1 MQIPKFAIT
10 DENKDFLIII
20 GKKEIQDVSPVF
32 AEMLKSGMKEEIE
45 NKMIIVDFDFE
56 IVEAAINIF
65 YGEKVLKEF
74 SLEDAL
80 SLYRFGDKYL
90 CSYIMGLV
98 EGTLIK
104 HISPTNVVQLIKFS
118 SPVSLNIKGLYQRC
132 IDSLIIYFKNSTPVF
147 GSESLDEKFLGK
159 IFSLIYVM
167 NLIIAK

>member
-1 MQIPKFAIT
+1 MHNPNVHKQLL
-10 DENKDFLIII
+10 KDA
-20 GKKEIQDVSPVF
+20 SPVF
-32 AEMLKSGMKEEIE
+32 AGMLQSGMKEEIE
-45 NKMIIVDFDFE
+45 NKMIIVDFPFI

-74 SLEDAL
+74 SFEDAL

-104 HISPTNVVQLIKFS
+104 YISPTNIVQLIKFS
-118 SPVSLNIKGLYQRC
+118 DGFNVKKLYHSC

-147 GSESLDEKFLGK
+147 GLESLDKEFLATTFLYGFHPTIK
-159 IFSLIYVM
+159 IFYSNETI
-167 NLIIAK
+167 KR